1 MLKPTYFYFPKE
13 ADNLPPYYKGPYH
26 HRPAGQ
32 ESSQTADQTTILATI
47 ALVLGLKD
55 PYTEG
60 HVRRVSAYAG
70 RLATRL
76 GLHPNEVNDIKLG
89 GLLHDVGKIGFTDQ
103 IFRHTGSYLSDE
115 MLSEVRR
122 HPAMGKT
129 LLQQFNFAPPILE
142 YVLYHHER
150 MDGSGYPCGLKADEI
165 PIGAKIISVADCF
178 DAIVT
183 DRPYQKR
190 KGSLEALATLEY
202 LGGKY
207 LCPDIVR
214 MFADDILAHG
224 KISTPIRGHHPLRLG
239 KGYEGSL
246 I

>member
-1 MLKPTYFYFPKE
+1 VLKPTHFYFPKI
-13 ADNLPPYYKGPYH
+13 ADILTQYHKGPYH
-26 HRPAGQ
+26 RQPAGQ
-32 ESSQTADQTTILATI
+32 VLSQTASQTTILAAI
-47 ALVLGLKD
+47 AFVLGLKD
-55 PYTEG
+55 PYTVG
-60 HVRRVSAYAG
+60 HVHRVSDYAG

-76 GLHPNEVNDIKLG
+76 GLAPDEVNDIILG
-89 GLLHDVGKIGFTDQ
+89 GLLHDVGKIGFSDQ
-103 IFRHTGSYLSDE
+103 IFRHTDGHLSEE

-129 LLQQFNFAPPILE
+129 FLQQFNFAPHILE

-150 MDGSGYPCGLKADEI
+150 VDGGGYPCGLKADEI

-190 KGSLEALATLEY
+190 KGLFEALATLEY

-214 MFADDILAHG
+214 MFTADILKHG
-224 KISTPIRGHHPLRLG
+224 KIRTPTTGHHPLRIGLDM
-239 KGYEGSL
+239 KGH
-246 I
+246 

>member
-1 MLKPTYFYFPKE
+1 MHFYFPKI
-13 ADNLPPYYKGPYH
+13 ADILTQYYKGSYH
-26 HRPAGQ
+26 HQPADGM
-32 ESSQTADQTTILATI
+32 SSQTASQTTILATI
-47 ALVLGLKD
+47 AFVLGLKD
-55 PYTEG
+55 PYTVG

-76 GLHPNEVNDIKLG
+76 GLPLGEVNDIILG
-89 GLLHDVGKIGFTDQ
+89 GLLHDVGKIGFSDK
-103 IFRHTGSYLSDE
+103 IFRHTDAHLPEE

-129 LLQQFNFAPPILE
+129 FLQQFNFAPHILE

-150 MDGSGYPCGLKADEI
+150 VDGGGYPCGLKADEI

-190 KGSLEALATLEY
+190 KGLSEALATLEY
-202 LGGKY
+202 LAGKY
-207 LCPDIVR
+207 LCPHIVR
-214 MFADDILAHG
+214 MLAADILKHG
-224 KISTPIRGHHPLRLG
+224 KIRMPSRGQHPLRPGLDM
-239 KGYEGSL
+239 KGH
-246 I
+246 

>member
-1 MLKPTYFYFPKE
+1 MHFYFPNNTDILSQHFKKTYQRQ
-13 ADNLPPYYKGPYH
+13 PTG
-26 HRPAGQ
+26 RV
-32 ESSQTADQTTILATI
+32 SSQPASQTTILATI
-47 ALVLGLKD
+47 AIVMGLKD

-60 HVRRVSAYAG
+60 HARRVSGYAG

-76 GLHPNEVNDIKLG
+76 GLRSDEVNDIILG
-89 GLLHDVGKIGFTDQ
+89 GLLHDVGKIGLSDH
-103 IFRHTGSYLSDE
+103 IFRNTDAHLSE
-115 MLSEVRR
+115 KMVSEVRR

-129 LLQQFNFAPPILE
+129 FLQQLDFAPHILD

-150 MDGSGYPCGLKADEI
+150 MDGSGYPCGLRADEI

-190 KGSLEALATLEY
+190 KGSLEALATLEH

-214 MFADDILAHG
+214 IFAADILANG
-224 KISTPIRGHHPLRLG
+224 KIRSLAEKHDPLRLG
-239 KGYEGSL
+239 RDLKGH
-246 I
+246 

>member
-1 MLKPTYFYFPKE
+1 MHFYLPKE
-13 ADNLPPYYKGPYH
+13 ADILTRYYKAPYH
-26 HRPAGQ
+26 RQPAGQ
-32 ESSQTADQTTILATI
+32 QSSQPANQTTVLATI

-76 GLHPNEVNDIKLG
+76 GLHPDEVNNIKLG

-103 IFRHTGSYLSDE
+103 IFRHTDAYLSEE
-115 MLSEVRR
+115 MLGEVRR

-129 LLQQFNFAPPILE
+129 FLQQFNFAPPILE
-142 YVLYHHER
+142 CVLYHHER

-190 KGSLEALATLEY
+190 KGAFEALATLEY
-202 LGGKY
+202 LGGKF

-214 MFADDILAHG
+214 IFAADILAHG
-224 KISTPIRGHHPLRLG
+224 KISTPPRGHHPLRLG
-239 KGYEGSL
+239 LDMKGH
-246 I
+246 

>member
-1 MLKPTYFYFPKE
+1 MLNTTHYYFTKKADILTQYFH
-13 ADNLPPYYKGPYH
+13 GPYH
-26 HRPAGQ
+26 RQPADQ
-32 ESSQTADQTTILATI
+32 VPSQTANQAIILATI
-47 ALVLGLKD
+47 AFILGLKD

-60 HVRRVSAYAG
+60 HVRRVSVYAG

-76 GLHPNEVNDIKLG
+76 GLCPDEVNDIRLG
-89 GLLHDVGKIGFTDQ
+89 GLLHDVGKIGFSDK
-103 IFRHTGSYLSDE
+103 IFRRTDAHLSE
-115 MLSEVRR
+115 EIVSEVRR
-122 HPAMGKT
+122 HPDMGKT
-129 LLQQFNFAPPILE
+129 ILQQFKFAPHILD

-183 DRPYQKR
+183 DRPYQKG
-190 KGSLEALATLEY
+190 KGSVEALATLEY

-214 MFADDILAHG
+214 IFAADILAHG
-224 KISTPIRGHHPLRLG
+224 KISTPAKRHNQLHLG
-239 KGYEGSL
+239 MDMKSH
-246 I
+246 

>member
-1 MLKPTYFYFPKE
+1 VLKPTHFYFPKKT
-13 ADNLPPYYKGPYH
+13 DILTRYFKGPYH
-26 HRPAGQ
+26 GQPAGRV
-32 ESSQTADQTTILATI
+32 SSQTASQTTILATI

-76 GLHPNEVNDIKLG
+76 GLHPDEVNDIILG
-89 GLLHDVGKIGFTDQ
+89 GLLHDVGKIGLSDQ
-103 IFRHTGSYLSDE
+103 ILRHTDPHLSAE
-115 MLSEVRR
+115 MVSEVRC

-129 LLQQFNFAPPILE
+129 YLQQFKFDPHILE
-142 YVLYHHER
+142 FVLYHHER

-190 KGSLEALATLEY
+190 KGSVEALATLER
-202 LGGKY
+202 LSGKY
-207 LCPDIVR
+207 LCPDIVGI
-214 MFADDILAHG
+214 FAIDILAHG
-224 KISTPIRGHHPLRLG
+224 KISTPARGHHQLHIGLDI
-239 KGYEGSL
+239 KGH
-246 I
+246 

>member
-1 MLKPTYFYFPKE
+1 MLKPTYFYFPKK
-13 ADNLPPYYKGPYH
+13 ADILTQYYKAPYH
-26 HRPAGQ
+26 RQPAGQ
-32 ESSQTADQTTILATI
+32 VSSQTASQTTILATI
-47 ALVLGLKD
+47 AFVLGLKD
-55 PYTEG
+55 PYTES

-70 RLATRL
+70 RLASRL
-76 GLHPNEVNDIKLG
+76 GLHPDEVNDIILG
-89 GLLHDVGKIGFTDQ
+89 GLLHDVGKIGFNDQ
-103 IFRHTGSYLSDE
+103 ILRHTDAHLSEE

-122 HPAMGKT
+122 HPVMGKT
-129 LLQQFNFAPPILE
+129 FLQQFNFAPHILE

-190 KGSLEALATLEY
+190 KGSFEALATLEY

-214 MFADDILAHG
+214 MFAADILAHG
-224 KISTPIRGHHPLRLG
+224 KISTPARGHHPLCLG
-239 KGYEGSL
+239 LDMKGH
-246 I
+246 

>member
-1 MLKPTYFYFPKE
+1 VLKPTYLYFPKK
-13 ADNLPPYYKGPYH
+13 ADILTRYFRGPYH
-26 HRPAGQ
+26 RQPAGQ
-32 ESSQTADQTTILATI
+32 VSSHTASQTTILATI

-76 GLHPNEVNDIKLG
+76 GLHPDEVNDIILG
-89 GLLHDVGKIGFTDQ
+89 GLLHDVGKIGLSDQ
-103 IFRHTGSYLSDE
+103 IFRHTDAHLTEE
-115 MLSEVRR
+115 MVTEVRR

-129 LLQQFNFAPPILE
+129 FLQQFNFAPHILE

-165 PIGAKIISVADCF
+165 PIGAKIISVVDCF

-183 DRPYQKR
+183 DRPYQKG
-190 KGSLEALATLEY
+190 KGPVEALATLEI
-202 LGGKY
+202 LGGNC
-207 LCPDIVR
+207 LCSDIVSI
-214 MFADDILAHG
+214 FATEILAHG
-224 KISTPIRGHHPLRLG
+224 KISSPARGHHHIAHGLEMRDH
-239 KGYEGSL
+239 
-246 I
+246 